1 MAVYTQI
8 ENEELVAFL
17 TSYDIGEIRSLKGIA
32 EGIENSNYLLHMTS
46 GDYILTLYEKRVR
59 EEDLP
64 FFIGLKQHLAARG
77 VPCPLPVADREGRTL
92 RHLAGRPAAI
102 VTFLEGMSVRRP
114 QPVQCAELGRA
125 MARMHLAAADFPL
138 SRANNLALPGWEKL
152 FEQTRQM
159 ADDFRD
165 GLAGELA
172 VELAFL
178 QRNWPKSIPAGV
190 IHADLFPD
198 NVFFLGNKLAGL
210 IDFYFACNDV
220 LAYDIAICLN
230 AWCFEMDFSFNIT
243 KARALLKGYQEY
255 RPLSPAETD
264 ALPVLARGASLR
276 FLLTRLY
283 DWFNTPDGA
292 LVQPKNPREYLLKLQ
307 FHRRVSTAAEYGLD
321 F

>member
-1 MAVYTQI
+1 MAVYTRI
-8 ENEELVAFL
+8 EDEELAAFL
-17 TSYDIGEIRSLKGIA
+17 ASYDIGNIRSLKGIA

-138 SRANNLALPGWEKL
+138 RRANNLALPGWATL
-152 FEQTRQM
+152 FDQTRQM
-159 ADDFRD
+159 ADDFRA

-172 VELAFL
+172 AELAFL
-178 QRNWPKSIPAGV
+178 QRQWPEDIPAGV

-210 IDFYFACNDV
+210 IDFYFACNDL
-220 LAYDIAICLN
+220 LAYDMAICLN
-230 AWCFEMDFSFNIT
+230 AWCFEMDYSFNIT
-243 KARALLKGYQEY
+243 KARALLRGYQEH
-255 RPLSPAETD
+255 RPLSPAETE

-283 DWFNTPDGA
+283 DWFNTPEGA
-292 LVQPKNPREYLLKLQ
+292 LVRPKNPREYLLKLQ
-307 FHRRVSTAAEYGLD
+307 FHRRVGSSAEYGLD